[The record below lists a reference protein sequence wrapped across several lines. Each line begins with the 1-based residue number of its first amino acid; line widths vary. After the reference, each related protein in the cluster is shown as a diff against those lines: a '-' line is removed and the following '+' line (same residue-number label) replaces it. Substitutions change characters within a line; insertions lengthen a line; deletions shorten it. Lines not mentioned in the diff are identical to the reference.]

1 MSYKFKD
8 LEVNWEIIYDFLY
21 VFLINFSIK
30 HASFMKNN
38 LNYSITFIWPFNV
51 IQGQIL

>member
-21 VFLINFSIK
+21 VFLINFSHNMLRLWK
-30 HASFMKNN
+30 
-38 LNYSITFIWPFNV
+38 TTNV